1 MGLVKKMV
9 LGLLSVSV
17 ITYSTSAFFIFVLK
31 PWFAPHMPEW
41 TYISGVLVL
50 GIFWTCFLGWLAAQL
65 ITRPLLRLTK
75 TVNGVASGDLSV
87 AIPTYRAN
95 DEIGSLHRSFETMLM
110 SLHEM
115 VTGITA
121 SVSMTD
127 RSIHTLGNAIREATN
142 QIEEI
147 AATGL
152 DMAEHA
158 ATQSHSADTLLRT
171 AEQSAQVAQEM
182 NTDASQAIR
191 ISDAM
196 VRTIGEAT
204 SKLRSLVDG
213 MTHIA
218 QSSEQTLAIVRNLEL
233 QADEI
238 GQISHLVSELADQTH
253 LLALNAS
260 IEAARAGAGGEGF
273 AVVAQEIRKLA
284 ADSAAAGSRIR
295 ALVETMQEHT
305 LTVVNET
312 EGQVQLILH
321 ESKASEQAGASL
333 GAMISTVEQT
343 AGALGRID
351 QHIASQNRL
360 IHDTL
365 KGVQVIT
372 ETAASIAKGNSLIS
386 NSTQEQTAVMQEITA
401 SSELLQHEADRLKQK
416 TSVFKM

>member
-9 LGLLSVSV
+9 LGLLVVSV

-31 PWFAPHMPEW
+31 PWLAPHMPEW
-41 TYISGVLVL
+41 AYISGVLAL
-50 GIFWTCFLGWLAAQL
+50 GIFWTCLLGWLAAQL

-75 TVNGVASGDLSV
+75 IVNAVASGDLSV
-87 AIPTYRAN
+87 TIPLYRAQ

-110 SLHEM
+110 NLHEM
-115 VTGITA
+115 VAGIKA
-121 SVSMTD
+121 SVAVTD
-127 RSIHTLGNAIREATN
+127 QSIHTLSNAIREATC

-147 AATGL
+147 AATGM

-171 AEQSAQVAQEM
+171 AEQSAKVAQEM
-182 NTDASQAIR
+182 NAEAAQAIR
-191 ISDAM
+191 ISDTM
-196 VRTIGEAT
+196 VHTIGDAT

-218 QSSEQTLAIVRNLEL
+218 HTSERTLANVRSLEL
-233 QADEI
+233 QAGEI
-238 GQISHLVSELADQTH
+238 SQISHLVSELADQTH

-260 IEAARAGAGGEGF
+260 IEAARAGAEGEGF

-295 ALVETMQEHT
+295 SLVAAMQEHS

-321 ESKASEQAGASL
+321 ESKASEQAGDTL
-333 GAMISTVEQT
+333 GEVISIVDQT
-343 AGALGRID
+343 AGALVRID
-351 QHIASQNRL
+351 QHVASQMQL
-360 IHDTL
+360 IRDTL
-365 KGVQVIT
+365 SGVQMMT
-372 ETAASIAKGNSLIS
+372 DTAAAIAEGNTLIS
-386 NSTQEQTAVMQEITA
+386 SSTQEQTAVMQEITA

-416 TSVFKM
+416 SSVFKM